1 MLISYHITL
10 KQPPSALTE
19 DLPRAPPSIATAS
32 HPPSNCGAEIGARGS
47 DNRYCHACGRG
58 NPSDMSGENGDADSC
73 DASTAAGGTDGVLDG
88 AGSDGKHDVSG
99 GQERSSHAAQVPAES
114 KRPHGRMHGVSRA
127 PAVLHGGQSR
137 GASVASGGGTLA
149 SAGPRICVPDAE
161 ATGQYGRIVTEK
173 PFRLFPNPV
182 R

>member
-1 MLISYHITL
+1 MLTLYHITL

-47 DNRYCHACGRG
+47 DNWYCHACGRG
-58 NPSDMSGENGDADSC
+58 NPNDMSGENGDAGSC
-73 DASTAAGGTDGVLDG
+73 DVSTAAGGTDGVLDG
-88 AGSDGKHDVSG
+88 AGGDSRNGVSG

-114 KRPHGRMHGVSRA
+114 TRSYGRMPGVSRA

-137 GASVASGGGTLA
+137 GTLA